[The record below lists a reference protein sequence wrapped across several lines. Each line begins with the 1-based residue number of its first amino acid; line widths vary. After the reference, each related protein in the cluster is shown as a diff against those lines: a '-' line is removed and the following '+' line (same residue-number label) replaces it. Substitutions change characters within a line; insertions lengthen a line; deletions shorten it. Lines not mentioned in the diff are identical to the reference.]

1 MAVFHLSVVET
12 VSCCQHPLV
21 RDERSLASLLAFGLQ
36 GRDNN
41 LGLLCL
47 AVFISVVQ
55 ALPLLPD
62 TLKVT
67 CQGVLSWS
75 EALTDMFPTPQMV
88 SVSLETSMAKT
99 RWRKKWVRATG
110 QGRHHEPP
118 SESPLCSLL
127 QGGQSLLTQHVLKD
141 LLHGLCIL
149 QDEGVPLSIL
159 LGSKLVQ
166 FFPIHI
172 QLAHPNRINVWW
184 EGGKSPE
191 PVTERLPKTWGRYLY
206 SASQQRPG

>member
-1 MAVFHLSVVET
+1 MAVLHLSVMEA

-21 RDERSLASLLAFGLQ
+21 RDERPLASLLAFGLQ

-47 AVFISVVQ
+47 AVFTSVVQ

-75 EALTDMFPTPQMV
+75 EALADMFPTPQMV
-88 SVSLETSMAKT
+88 SVSLETSMAKI
-99 RWRKKWVRATG
+99 RWGRKWVRSTG
-110 QGRHHEPP
+110 PGCHHELP
-118 SESPLCSLL
+118 SESPLCPLL

-149 QDEGVPLSIL
+149 QDEGVSLTIL
-159 LGSKLVQ
+159 LGPKLVQ

-172 QLAHPNRINVWW
+172 QLAHPNSIDVWW
-184 EGGKSPE
+184 EGGKSPK
-191 PVTERLPKTWGRYLY
+191 PVTERLPKT
-206 SASQQRPG
+206 